1 MDGYRPQ
8 NASSFADGHD
18 VKTIVGM
25 LYLLGEDP
33 SDPAMI
39 EATAMLCSRGE
50 FERVVRGLREGDRE
64 YRARVLASYLA
75 GLIHGLD
82 EWSMS

>member
-8 NASSFADGHD
+8 NASSFTEGHD

-25 LYLLGEDP
+25 LYLLGENPADP
-33 SDPAMI
+33 VMI
-39 EATAMLCSRGE
+39 EATAMLGSRGE
-50 FERVVRGLREGDRE
+50 LERVVRGLRQGDRE
-64 YRARVLASYLA
+64 HRARVLASYLA
-75 GLIHGLD
+75 ALIHGLD